1 MLDEREGVRMGFSI
15 ASDRK
20 ENARARTRTVTL
32 FQLVVLFLAIS
43 FAFIFL
49 GLFMDRMGWILVLG
63 SIVLPH
69 LPFTVAVLSALA
81 CLTLTIA
88 GYTYEKRAERTTE
101 SPQKNNAASKRE
113 KAVRGCAGFLIGFVA
128 AMIVFNGSLALWFV
142 SDERIGVSGFDI
154 TEDRTVRVTSQ
165 IGWSAHSKTSVYDL
179 APYSIIACY
188 SYTTT
193 S

>member
-1 MLDEREGVRMGFSI
+1 MGFSI
-15 ASDRK
+15 ASDRG

-32 FQLVVLFLAIS
+32 FQLVILFLAIS

-88 GYTYEKRAERTTE
+88 SYTYEKHAERTTE
-101 SPQKNNAASKRE
+101 SPQKNNAASKRK
-113 KAVRGCAGFLIGFVA
+113 KAVRGCVGFLIGFVA

-154 TEDRTVRVTSQ
+154 TENRTVRVTSQ